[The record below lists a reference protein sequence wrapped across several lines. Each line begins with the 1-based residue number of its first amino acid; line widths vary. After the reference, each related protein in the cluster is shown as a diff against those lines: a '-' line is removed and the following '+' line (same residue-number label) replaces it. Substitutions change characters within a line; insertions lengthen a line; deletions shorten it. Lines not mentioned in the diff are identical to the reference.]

1 MLGFVDVSNMSDA
14 EVKRL
19 GHMDDPDPPSCGRK
33 GRSSRVK
40 PQGRRWTQDTVWAA
54 AVMAQDING
63 AYVKETQSNWDEARQ
78 TSVVVKRRNRDIMAE
93 LLAAPEQITQDARDR
108 GQACRQFLQ
117 QDLTFRAL
125 KGRLNDFDQSTSRVL
140 ALDTEFDELQHRL
153 EMAVLACLPAAA
165 ARAQSR
171 QTHDSRAQFA
181 RGGFVAPVGAKVQCQ
196 VEVLSSVFSNN
207 WNCWFVKAITDKD
220 QPVFFSYREG
230 QDPGT
235 QLTIQ
240 GTVKAHRDNL
250 TQLNRVKVL

>member
-1 MLGFVDVSNMSDA
+1 MLGFVDVSRMSDA

-19 GHMDDPDPPSCGRK
+19 GHMDDPTPPR
-33 GRSSRVK
+33 RSRPARSK

-63 AYVKETQSNWDEARQ
+63 TYVKEARYQLDEAKQ
-78 TSVVVKRRNRDIMAE
+78 YEVLVQRRNRDIMME

-117 QDLTFRAL
+117 KDLTFRAL
-125 KGRLNDFDQSTSRVL
+125 KGRLTDFDQSTSRVL
-140 ALDTEFDELQHRL
+140 AVDTEFDEFEHRL
-153 EMAVLACLPAAA
+153 EIAVVACLPASA

-171 QTHDSRAQFA
+171 QTQDSRVQFA
-181 RGGFVAPVGAKVQCQ
+181 RGGFVAPVGAKVQCEI
-196 VEVLSSVFSNN
+196 EVLSSVFSNH
-207 WNCWFVKAITDKD
+207 WNCWFIRAITDRD

-230 QDPGT
+230 HDAGT
-235 QLTIQ
+235 HLTVQ
-240 GTVKAHRDNL
+240 GTVKAHKDNL

>member
-1 MLGFVDVSNMSDA
+1 MLGFVDVSHMSDG

-19 GHMDDPDPPSCGRK
+19 GHMDDPNPPRRGRPA
-33 GRSSRVK
+33 RVK

-63 AYVKETQSNWDEARQ
+63 AYIKESRYQSDEAGQ
-78 TSVVVKRRNRDIMAE
+78 YDVLVQRRNRDIMME

-117 QDLTFRAL
+117 KDLTFRAL
-125 KGRLNDFDQSTSRVL
+125 KGRLTDFDQSTSRVL
-140 ALDTEFDELQHRL
+140 AVDTEFDEFEHRL
-153 EMAVLACLPAAA
+153 EIAVAACLPASA

-171 QTHDSRAQFA
+171 QTQDSRVQFA
-181 RGGFVAPVGAKVQCQ
+181 RGGFVAPVGAKVQCEI
-196 VEVLSSVFSNN
+196 EVLSSVFSNN
-207 WNCWFVKAITDKD
+207 WNCWFIRAITDRD

-230 QDPGT
+230 HDAGT
-235 QLTIQ
+235 HLTVQ
-240 GTVKAHRDNL
+240 GTVKAHKDNL